1 MRPGSTHGARHPMS
15 SLHEQVRHIYIRSDL
30 IFFFVLIIF
39 STVTGPLTCTR
50 HHCVSSLLMP
60 LIRVTLCHYYY
71 WSSAPITG
79 YHWGSFIPPC
89 NQGQFV
95 TMSNEKMPVSSGWYL
110 PITRCLT
117 ASWLPCTIAP
127 HDTLRLRRFILAH
140 SRFKNRTRHFLR
152 TAKGENKKIYNFT
165 LIVGLQKIIKVN
177 WSRLFHPAVLSHF

>member
-1 MRPGSTHGARHPMS
+1 MCPDNVCCDQTGDNMMRPGSTHGARHPVS

-127 HDTLRLRRFILAH
+127 HDTLRRFILAH

-152 TAKGENKKIYNFT
+152 RAKIKRFT
-165 LIVGLQKIIKVN
+165 I
-177 WSRLFHPAVLSHF
+177 SHSL

>member
-1 MRPGSTHGARHPMS
+1 MISVSLCLVCPVICYLAAVTRLTLWPCALIMFVVTRLGIRWWGQARSGAF
-15 SLHEQVRHIYIRSDL
+15 YT
-30 IFFFVLIIF
+30 

-50 HHCVSSLLMP
+50 HYCVSSLLMP
-60 LIRVTLCHYYY
+60 LISVTLCHYYY

-127 HDTLRLRRFILAH
+127 HDTLRIRRFILAH
-140 SRFKNRTRHFLR
+140 SRFKNRTSHFLR
-152 TAKGENKKIYNFT
+152 RVKIRRFT
-165 LIVGLQKIIKVN
+165 I
-177 WSRLFHPAVLSHF
+177 SHSL